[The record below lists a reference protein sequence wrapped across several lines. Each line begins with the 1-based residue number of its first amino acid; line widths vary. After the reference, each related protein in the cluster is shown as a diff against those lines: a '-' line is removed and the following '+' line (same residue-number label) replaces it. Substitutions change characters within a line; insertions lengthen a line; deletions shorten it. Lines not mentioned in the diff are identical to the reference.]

1 MRETYPISAHF
12 NRYKALAKGSCIL
25 NFTNTYYMDIQTMN
39 TTAIENPTPTAI
51 TAVIGSSFT
60 ALQQES
66 FVHIA
71 DNTVTMSSMEIAKLT
86 GKRHDNVMNDI
97 RQQFKEL
104 GEDILKFQGIYQDS
118 RNRSKPCFHFP
129 RREVDILLTGYSTKM
144 RAAVVDRWHVLEA
157 EKKLGVIE
165 IPNNLVGALKLV
177 LTLKEERT
185 TLANQVEALEQ
196 QIADDSEKVDFYDA
210 VYERDDLLNPTKAA
224 KLFGT
229 GRNRYLQYLRDH
241 KILMSRPHQQ
251 NMPYQR
257 YLDAGYFEVKE
268 GMYENLKTGEREL
281 KALPLLTGKGL
292 IWLQQFIAKHGRGR
306 L

>member
-1 MRETYPISAHF
+1 
-12 NRYKALAKGSCIL
+12 
-25 NFTNTYYMDIQTMN
+25 MN
-39 TTAIENPTPTAI
+39 TTVTENPTPTAI
-51 TAVIGSSFT
+51 TAVIESSFT

-66 FVHIA
+66 FVHSA

-118 RNRSKPCFHFP
+118 RNRSKKCFHFP
-129 RREVDILLTGYSTKM
+129 RREVDILLTGYSTRM
-144 RAAVVDRWHVLEA
+144 RAVVVDRWHALEA

-165 IPNNLVGALKLV
+165 IPNNLAGTLKLV
-177 LTLKEERT
+177 LTLKEEQT
-185 TLANQVEALEQ
+185 MLTHQVEALEQ
-196 QIADDSEKVDFYDA
+196 QLAEDSEKVDFYNKI
-210 VYERDDLLNPTKAA
+210 YERDDLLNPTKAA
-224 KLFGT
+224 KLLDT
-229 GRNRYLQYLRDH
+229 GRNRYLEYLRDH

-251 NMPYQR
+251 NMPYQK

-268 GMYENLKTGEREL
+268 CACYNHKTGKREF
-281 KALPLLTGKGL
+281 KALALLTGKGL
-292 IWLQQFIAKHGRGR
+292 IWLQHFIEKNGRAG